1 MMSYFSISKNKKKA
15 LFFINIGIF
24 LSVFALTSAGIS
36 IFIENQINKLEYEH
50 QSLINDKTQF
60 ERLQSQV
67 PTYYLQAVQS
77 DIIDRTSEYKKDFFD
92 LNSFTSR
99 LISKKDIYLVAIVSQ
114 RDEALELEEF
124 SDIFGKGY
132 EAEMEYVF
140 ELLFNEEEIKYY
152 KDLIKKMENSFKPII
167 DEKTYKEYKK
177 IIYDTNKK
185 NLIGDSLEGN
195 QFFYKGEL
203 FKKFE
208 IYEDY
213 KKNIAEFI
221 DFSNFFL
228 LRIINFYDDEI
239 NRVNG
244 EIVHQSS
251 LENKIIGI
259 AFVFQLLVFT
269 IIQFFE
275 ISSIAKA
282 RRKVLNAKR

>member
-1 MMSYFSISKNKKKA
+1 MSYFSISKNKKKA

-36 IFIENQINKLEYEH
+36 IFIENKINKLEYEH
-50 QSLINDKTQF
+50 QSLINDKAEF

-67 PTYYLQAVQS
+67 PTYYLQSVQS

-114 RDEALELEEF
+114 RDEALEFEEF
-124 SDIFGKGY
+124 SEIFGKEY
-132 EAEMEYVF
+132 EAEMNYIF
-140 ELLFNEEEIKYY
+140 ELLFNKEEVKYY
-152 KDLIKKMENSFKPII
+152 KDLIKKIDNSFKPII
-167 DEKTYKEYKK
+167 NEKTYNEYKK
-177 IIYDTNKK
+177 IIYDANEK
-185 NLIGDSLEGN
+185 NLIADSLEGN
-195 QFFYKGEL
+195 QNFYKGQL
-203 FKKFE
+203 YKKFK

-213 KKNIAEFI
+213 KENIAEFI

-228 LRIINFYDDEI
+228 LRIIDFYDDEI
-239 NRVNG
+239 NRVNE
-244 EIVHQSS
+244 EIVYQSS

-282 RRKVLNAKR
+282 RRKVINAKR

>member
-1 MMSYFSISKNKKKA
+1 M
-15 LFFINIGIF
+15 
-24 LSVFALTSAGIS
+24 SAGIS

-185 NLIGDSLEGN
+185 NFIGDSLEGN